1 MADLETVRMTFSQ
14 TEQSEMWGS
23 PRKV

>member
-14 TEQSEMWGS
+14 TEQSEIWGS